1 VPSARGRRIRRGFEA
16 TTTCGHQGTQRETR
30 HIKHININKYGAYC
44 STALCAVRY
53 DRGIGKHGFDW
64 CLFWETPHTPHA
76 PRDVPL
82 TRARTVATNVL
93 EENMLMIDR
102 ITKDIGFDCAVPMR
116 VLELAQNALPW
127 SRPLSSHPSHR
138 IAPIVTPGHLL
149 LHVITSSRH
158 HVITSSRPRRRG
170 PHWSAGCLPPRPP
183 PRPYPGARVLR
194 VWADAT
200 PSWGAPTPGGSI
212 RLPPRRAFHSA
223 PTMTPISQP
232 NPFLPRVFLRSIP
245 LLRRIA

>member
-1 VPSARGRRIRRGFEA
+1 VRSARGRRIRRGFEA

-30 HIKHININKYGAYC
+30 HINIYISINTEHIAHG
-44 STALCAVRY
+44 AVRY
-53 DRGIGKHGFDW
+53 DRGGQTRIRFVPLLGNPAH
-64 CLFWETPHTPHA
+64 PHA

-93 EENMLMIDR
+93 EENMFMIDW
-102 ITKDIGFDCAVPMR
+102 ITKDIDSTARCRCEHWSWPKTRCPGR
-116 VLELAQNALPW
+116 VLF
-127 SRPLSSHPSHR
+127 PSHR
-138 IAPIVTPGHLL
+138 IASIVTRPPAP
-149 LHVITSSRH
+149 SRH
-158 HVITSSRPRRRG
+158 HVLTSSGPRRRG
-170 PHWSAGCLPPRPP
+170 PHWSAGCLPPRLP
-183 PRPYPGARVLR
+183 PRPYPGAQVLR